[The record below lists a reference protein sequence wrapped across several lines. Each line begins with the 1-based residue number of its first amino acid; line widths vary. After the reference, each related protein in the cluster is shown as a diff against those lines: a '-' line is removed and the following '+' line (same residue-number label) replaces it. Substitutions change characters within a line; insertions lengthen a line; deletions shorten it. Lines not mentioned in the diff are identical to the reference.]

1 MKDFNKPVFMPI
13 CALGTIIFLYIPLIA
28 VATFSVNDSRFGLT
42 WQGFTWKWYI
52 QLFQNEQILE
62 AVGNTVLL
70 ACVSTAIAT
79 VIGTAMAIGMSR
91 FPWSKKT
98 MVFFEFNLYM
108 PVITPEIVFAGAL
121 VIAFASLRYVSSVFE
136 PGMINMIIGHV
147 TFQIAFVAMVVR
159 SRLAAF
165 NNEIEEASRDLYA
178 SNWYTMRKVILP
190 MLTPGI
196 VSGAMLA
203 FTLSLDDFIISFFT
217 AGPTSVTLPL
227 YIYAEVHRGITPK
240 IHALST
246 VGLLLTICLVVAS
259 EKISNKTK
267 EKESP
272 NA

>member
-1 MKDFNKPVFMPI
+1 MQKFDKPVMLPM
-13 CALGTIIFLYIPLIA
+13 CALGVLTFLYAPLIA
-28 VATFSVNDSRFGLT
+28 VASFSVNDSRFGLT
-42 WQGFTWKWYI
+42 WKGFTWKWYVA
-52 QLFQNEQILE
+52 LFQNEQILE
-62 AVGNTVLL
+62 ACWNTLLL
-70 ACVSTAIAT
+70 ACVSTIAAT
-79 VIGTAMAIGMSR
+79 IVGTAFAVGMSR
-91 FPWSKKT
+91 FPWGKKT
-98 MVFFEFNLYM
+98 NAFFEFNLYM

-121 VIAFASLRYVSSVFE
+121 VIAFATLRRLSSVFE
-136 PGMINMIIGHV
+136 PGMVNMIIGHV
-147 TFQIAFVAMVVR
+147 TFQIAFVALVVR

-246 VGLLLTICLVVAS
+246 VGLLLTIILVVAS
-259 EKISNKTK
+259 EKISNK
-267 EKESP
+267 EKE
-272 NA
+272 NRHA